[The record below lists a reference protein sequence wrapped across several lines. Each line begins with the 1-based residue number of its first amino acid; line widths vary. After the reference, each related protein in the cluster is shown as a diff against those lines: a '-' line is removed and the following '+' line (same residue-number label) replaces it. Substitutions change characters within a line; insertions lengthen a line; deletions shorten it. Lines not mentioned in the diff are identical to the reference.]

1 MKQYV
6 IQFLDRWDRRQT
18 LSVEEGQ
25 TLVAVRYGSGYDK
38 GDTLVFKG
46 VVYNTWN
53 GKTYLKFVGRSGC
66 FLPENF
72 RLEKDAP
79 LAVLQYQAEKRK
91 GQALNSA
98 CL

>member
-1 MKQYV
+1 MKYV
-6 IQFLDRWDRRQT
+6 IQFFDHKDRRQT
-18 LSVEEGQ
+18 LTVEEGQ
-25 TLVAVRYGSGYDK
+25 TLVAVRHGSGYDK

-46 VVYNTWN
+46 VVYNRGN
-53 GKTYLKFVGRSGC
+53 GKTYLKFKGRIGC

-72 RLEKDAP
+72 RLEKDAT

-91 GQALNSA
+91 ALSLDSA